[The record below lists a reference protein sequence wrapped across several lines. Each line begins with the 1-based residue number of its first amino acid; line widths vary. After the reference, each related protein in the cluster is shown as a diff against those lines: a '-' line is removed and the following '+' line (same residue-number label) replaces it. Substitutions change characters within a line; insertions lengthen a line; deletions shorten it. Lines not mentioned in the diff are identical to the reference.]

1 MKKLFVFLCILGV
14 AALVLMV
21 TKPDR
26 QQHLDTIQTVVS
38 KAVSAELRDYHIDG
52 DLGSVVSMTATAGIN
67 QFLNSSLM
75 VREHTFYNIGVIS
88 YDNNFQMV
96 SVGVLNHVYTLNEEQ
111 ARHIIRTK
119 LKEAITF

>member
-1 MKKLFVFLCILGV
+1 MKKLVVFLCILGV
-14 AALVLMV
+14 AALALMI

>member
-21 TKPDR
+21 TKPNR

-111 ARHIIRTK
+111 ARYIIRTK

>member
-1 MKKLFVFLCILGV
+1 MKKLLVFLCILGV

-111 ARHIIRTK
+111 ARYIIRTK

>member
-1 MKKLFVFLCILGV
+1 MKKLLVFLCILGV